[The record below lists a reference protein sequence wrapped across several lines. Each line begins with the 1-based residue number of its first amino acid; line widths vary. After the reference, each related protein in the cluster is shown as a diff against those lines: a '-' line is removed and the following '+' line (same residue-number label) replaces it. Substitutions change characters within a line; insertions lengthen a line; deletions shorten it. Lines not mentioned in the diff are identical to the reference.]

1 MVGMLPP
8 SRDPVC
14 GDAAAFR
21 FATGGNLRRAL

>member
-1 MVGMLPP
+1 MLPP